1 MKIFIEII
9 KIVLPSLITGLS
21 TFIVTKYNYN
31 KNVPLDK
38 MEISYNRI
46 YYPIYQIIHKKD
58 VMKNLNTTIEDIKLY
73 LDKYNKYADISTLK
87 TFNSLCKNKDN
98 YSYNNFANNIYNKNT
113 YLRRRLGYLE
123 PNIFQL
129 YTYSNKSEKFVIRL
143 LLELIILYCFSIIY
157 ACTKYTIKNVSF
169 YIVAISII
177 IIIIDSLLYLLCI
190 AGVKIKEFYL
200 SVNSKLFK
208 KDKLKDEN

>member
-1 MKIFIEII
+1 MEKIIEIL
-9 KIVLPSLITGLS
+9 KIILPTLITGIF
-21 TFIVTKYNYN
+21 TFLVTKYNYN

-169 YIVAISII
+169 YIAAISMII
-177 IIIIDSLLYLLCI
+177 VLIDSLMYLLYI
-190 AGVKIKEFYL
+190 IGIKIKEFYRL
-200 SVNSKLFK
+200 IKSKLK
-208 KDKLKDEN
+208 KMTR

>member
-1 MKIFIEII
+1 MKTFIDII
-9 KIVLPSLITGLS
+9 KIILPSCITGIF

-46 YYPIYQIIHKKD
+46 YYPIYQIIHKKN

-143 LLELIILYCFSIIY
+143 LLELIILYCFTIIY
-157 ACTKYTIKNVSF
+157 ACTKDTIKNVSF
-169 YIVAISII
+169 YIAAISMII
-177 IIIIDSLLYLLCI
+177 VLIDSLIYLLYI
-190 AGVKIKEFYL
+190 IGIKIKEFYRL
-200 SVNSKLFK
+200 IKSKREK
-208 KDKLKDEN
+208 MTR